1 MAVACLLQSCLIGN
15 DMSYPRIRANITSFE
30 VENQESVTIDGNS
43 RTVTIEL
50 DEHADISAV
59 TVVSSSM
66 TEGAACE
73 DFPVAGTVLDL
84 TYPRK
89 FVLSI
94 YQDYEW
100 TVKANQTIERYV
112 RCDNQAG
119 ETYFNLK
126 DREVTVYVSDT
137 QPLTDVR
144 ITAMKLEPD
153 GSSVV
158 STTGYEPENDTPG
171 AEYVEKTRAC
181 SFPMLLNC
189 VLQRTFTVTMEDG
202 SSVEWKMTVVQKN
215 VDMSVTKANAWC
227 YHVDAEAVYDG
238 TGTPYMEYRRQGT
251 EDWIRFDDVTVDG
264 LNISASIPGGDTSSE
279 TASRLSAGTA
289 YEIRVCTEN
298 AQSSPVTFTT
308 GTPDQLPNMDFDEWY
323 RTDPNNTWYP
333 YPLPESTDSVHV
345 WYPDYGTVSSA
356 GVTRI
361 WDSANPGLNMIGSGN
376 DATAPSEFVAVSGSG
391 KMAARLE
398 SKNALIAF
406 AAGNIF
412 TGHFGKING
421 LGAILY
427 WGTPFTAKPKSLKG
441 YYAYKPV
448 LIDHA
453 QAPYEDLRNTTDKC
467 QILVMLTDWTEQFEV
482 NTTEGIFVD
491 QSKNNTSIIA
501 YGKLES
507 DLDTSTSSDADSN
520 GYIPFTVD
528 LEYWREDAVPTYAV
542 VIACAS
548 YKGDYF
554 TGGEGSVM
562 YVDEFEFV
570 YD

>member
-1 MAVACLLQSCLIGN
+1 MAVACILQSCLIGN

-84 TYPRK
+84 TYPKK

-100 TVKANQTIERYV
+100 TVRANQTIERYV

-398 SKNALIAF
+398 SKKAFGTMF
-406 AAGNIF
+406 AAGNIL
-412 TGHFGKING
+412 TGQFLKATISGNI
-421 LGAILY
+421 GADLL
-427 WGTPFTAKPKSLKG
+427 WGTSFSARPKSLKG
-441 YYAYKPV
+441 YYCYSPV
-448 LIDHA
+448 EITEA
-453 QAPYEDLRNTTDKC
+453 KSPYEDKKGEMDKL
-467 QILVMLTDWTEQFEV
+467 QILVLLTDWDRPFLVQTASQQ
-482 NTTEGIFVD
+482 FVD
-491 QSKNNTSIIA
+491 QFGDDIIA
-501 YGKLES
+501 RGTIE
-507 DLDTSTSSDADSN
+507 SDADTGGEYVEFDCPLVYN
-520 GYIPFTVD
+520 DDTRIPK
-528 LEYWREDAVPTYAV
+528 YAV

-548 YKGDYF
+548 LYGDYF
-554 TGGEGSVM
+554 TGGVGSVL

>member
-84 TYPRK
+84 TYPKK

-100 TVKANQTIERYV
+100 TVRANQTIERYV
-112 RCDNQAG
+112 RCDNQVG
-119 ETYFNLK
+119 EAYFNLK
-126 DREVTVYVSDT
+126 DKEVTLYVSDV
-137 QPLTDVR
+137 QSLTDIN

-153 GSSVV
+153 GSNIV
-158 STTGYEPENDTPG
+158 STTGYEPESDTPG

-181 SFPMLLNC
+181 TFPMKLNC
-189 VLQRTFTVTMEDG
+189 VLERTFTVTDNGETT
-202 SSVEWKMTVVQKN
+202 VWKMTVVQKK

-227 YHVDAEAVYDG
+227 YHVDVEAVYDG
-238 TGTPYMEYRRQGT
+238 NGTPYMEYRQQGS
-251 EDWIRFDDVTVDG
+251 EDWLRFDDVEVNG
-264 LNISASIPGGDTSSE
+264 LDITASIPGGDTSS
-279 TASRLSAGTA
+279 
-289 YEIRVCTEN
+289 VCTED
-298 AQSSPVTFTT
+298 AQSSPVSFTT
-308 GTPDQLPNMDFDEWY
+308 GTPDQLPNMGFDEWY
-323 RTDPNNTWYP
+323 QTDPNSTWYP
-333 YPLPESTDSVHV
+333 YPLPESIDSVHI

-398 SKNALIAF
+398 SKKAFGTMF
-406 AAGNIF
+406 AAGNIL
-412 TGHFGKING
+412 TGQFLKATISGNI
-421 LGAILY
+421 GADLL
-427 WGTPFTAKPKSLKG
+427 WGTSFSARPKSLKG
-441 YYAYKPV
+441 YYCYSPV
-448 LIDHA
+448 EITEA
-453 QAPYEDLRNTTDKC
+453 KSPYEDKKGEMDKL
-467 QILVMLTDWTEQFEV
+467 QILVLLTDWDRPFLVQTASQK
-482 NTTEGIFVD
+482 FVD
-491 QSKNNTSIIA
+491 QFGDDIIA
-501 YGKLES
+501 RGTIES
-507 DLDTSTSSDADSN
+507 DVDTDGEYVEFECPLVYNDNTR
-520 GYIPFTVD
+520 IPK
-528 LEYWREDAVPTYAV
+528 YAV

-548 YKGDYF
+548 LYGDYF
-554 TGGEGSVM
+554 TGGVGSVL